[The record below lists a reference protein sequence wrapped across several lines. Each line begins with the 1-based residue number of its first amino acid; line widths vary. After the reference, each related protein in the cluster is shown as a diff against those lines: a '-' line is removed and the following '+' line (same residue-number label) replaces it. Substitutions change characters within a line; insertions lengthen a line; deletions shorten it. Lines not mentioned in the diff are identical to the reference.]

1 MHIISLV
8 EVLVFAKY
16 LTLQVSSP
24 QNGQTHSKNSSGVA
38 EELLECVWLF
48 CAVGAQRVKFN

>member
-8 EVLVFAKY
+8 EALVFAKY
-16 LTLQVSSP
+16 LTLQVPSP
-24 QNGQTHSKNSSGVA
+24 QNSQTHSKNSSGFA
-38 EELLECVWLF
+38 EELLECVWLI